1 VHGDETLHQNFE
13 TDCANWYCPSV
24 HTKLSIHLEYGLM
37 LKQVTTTPL
46 GTELLVSADSFL
58 TDLSVEDEAMITG
71 GDRSRSR
78 SNSRPRRRR
87 RRRRNSRT

>member
-1 VHGDETLHQNFE
+1 
-13 TDCANWYCPSV
+13 
-24 HTKLSIHLEYGLM
+24 M